1 MAIDEIIDA
10 EEEAKN
16 IGEKDRLFVSE
27 LKNLQPGDA
36 AEKLVSQ
43 LINSSQLY
51 HDSQFVKYAVG
62 MTMAYLNQ
70 YPKQPEREW
79 RCRLLRYEVG
89 SRTTQHM
96 PPKLKDAFELIN

>member
-1 MAIDEIIDA
+1 MFIDEIINA

-16 IGEKDRLFVSE
+16 IGEKDKEFVNG
-27 LKNLQPGDA
+27 LKTLQPGDA
-36 AEKLVSQ
+36 AEKLVSC
-43 LINSSQLY
+43 LIQKSQLY
-51 HDSQFVKYAVG
+51 EDSQFVKYAVG

-70 YPKQPEREW
+70 YPQQPEREW